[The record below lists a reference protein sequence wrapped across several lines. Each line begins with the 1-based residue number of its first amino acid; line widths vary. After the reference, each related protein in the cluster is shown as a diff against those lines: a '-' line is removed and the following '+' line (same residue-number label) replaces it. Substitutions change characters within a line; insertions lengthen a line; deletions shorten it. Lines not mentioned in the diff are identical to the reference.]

1 MLRKGC
7 KQVIIGA
14 RELAHIT
21 GGTLTGDENLK
32 VTGIMTD
39 SRSPGAGPD
48 MLFIALRGPN
58 HDGHKFIEP
67 LYARGVRLF
76 IADTLP
82 PGHGEMAGA
91 AFVKVTDT
99 LDALQCIA
107 KWRRESFRGRVIAVT
122 GSAGKTIVKEWL
134 AGVMSSSRTVIRSPK
149 SYNSQVGVALS
160 LMNLDES
167 HEIAVIEAGSPDPG
181 RWRGW
186 HASSGRIL

>member
-1 MLRKGC
+1 M
-7 KQVIIGA
+7 IIGA

-76 IADTLP
+76 IADT
-82 PGHGEMAGA
+82 
-91 AFVKVTDT
+91 
-99 LDALQCIA
+99 
-107 KWRRESFRGRVIAVT
+107 
-122 GSAGKTIVKEWL
+122 
-134 AGVMSSSRTVIRSPK
+134 
-149 SYNSQVGVALS
+149 
-160 LMNLDES
+160 
-167 HEIAVIEAGSPDPG
+167 
-181 RWRGW
+181 
-186 HASSGRIL
+186 